1 MFVSEF
7 VPDQGQHTLP
17 KTSQILVEFCCKKT
31 PHLSVPSGT
40 WWFIPVSKWIITPV
54 ISELTLLSPVVTRG
68 ITYLLSGGEP
78 PSNGSWQ
85 WKIPQFVRWFSRDRN
100 LHLCLSGPQL
110 YRGFAMG
117 CWKHLR
123 AILMRKNAVDGTRD
137 LTRKIRETRCWIN
150 VDGTQTWG
158 SKKTCVWTKCS
169 RTKCCGRGFFEPSGS
184 WCSPDDDLMVHLGF
198 LHNHNLGLN
207 RLVQTSTN
215 QMVASSYPMKSYG
228 VLHTTLEISM
238 NSPWIVSCLSTLSPF
253 ISKKNILGIPMA

>member
-123 AILMRKNAVDGTRD
+123 AILRKNDVDGTRD

-158 SKKTCVWTKCS
+158 SKKHDV
-169 RTKCCGRGFFEPSGS
+169 FEPSVQEQNVGAEVFCWAIRIMVLS
-184 WCSPDDDLMVHLGF
+184 RWWFDDLMVHNWDF
-198 LHNHNLGLN
+198 SI
-207 RLVQTSTN
+207 TITW
-215 QMVASSYPMKSYG
+215 A
-228 VLHTTLEISM
+228 
-238 NSPWIVSCLSTLSPF
+238 
-253 ISKKNILGIPMA
+253 